1 MDVVTTDRHFRKT
14 ERLCGEIRT
23 TRLFAE
29 GKGFIVY
36 PLRIVYLKSEFVEQS
51 PVQILISVPKKK
63 LKHATDRNR
72 IKRLVREAYRLH
84 KQELIQTALQ
94 KGVYLHIGIVFL
106 DTKCYDYAFLA
117 EKLQLAL
124 NKVAASI

>member
-1 MDVVTTDRHFRKT
+1 MDVAATDRHFRKT

-36 PLRIVYLKSEFVEQS
+36 PLRIVYRKSEITEQS
-51 PVQILISVPKKK
+51 PVQVLISVPKKK

-84 KQELIQTALQ
+84 KQDLILTALQ
-94 KGVYLHIGIVFL
+94 KGVYLHVGIVFL
-106 DTKCYDYAFLA
+106 DTKRCEYTLLE
-117 EKLQLAL
+117 EKLQSAL
-124 NKVAASI
+124 IKVAASI